1 MKREC
6 LNRYQ
11 INDVNTL
18 RQLVNNYAQ
27 WFNNERISRNKNE
40 GGTKGGYA
48 AGSCLLAHVFHSV
61 IIVTSW

>member
-27 WFNNERISRNKNE
+27 WFNNERISRNKN
-40 GGTKGGYA
+40 
-48 AGSCLLAHVFHSV
+48 SLAVNV
-61 IIVTSW
+61 EYRGQAMVV